1 MEIQANVTPKPLIQG
16 TAMQMIMMVFRTSLE
31 SEVLPLVE
39 QEGMPFTRLDSTQG
53 KGTTGSVSGSSL
65 SLSGT
70 NTVLLL
76 AVPDERL
83 TAFRKRVHQFQDGLK
98 AHAQSGSVPFHIFVL
113 PCIQWF

>member
-1 MEIQANVTPKPLIQG
+1 
-16 TAMQMIMMVFRTSLE
+16 MQMLMLVFRTSLQ

-39 QEGMPFTRLDSTQG
+39 QEKLPFTRLDGVQG
-53 KGTTGSVSGSSL
+53 KGVTGGVSGSVSWGGS
-65 SLSGT
+65 

-83 TAFRKRVHQFQDGLK
+83 STFRERVHQFQNELK
-98 AHAQSGSVPFHIFVL
+98 AHAQSVGVPFHIFVL

>member
-1 MEIQANVTPKPLIQG
+1 
-16 TAMQMIMMVFRTSLE
+16 MQMLMMVFRTSLQ

-39 QEGMPFTRLDSTQG
+39 QEKLPFTRLDGVQG
-53 KGTTGSVSGSSL
+53 KGAAGSVSGSVPWGGS
-65 SLSGT
+65 

-83 TAFRKRVHQFQDGLK
+83 SPFRERVHQFQDGLK
-98 AHAQSGSVPFHIFVL
+98 AHAKSVGVPFHTFVL

>member
-1 MEIQANVTPKPLIQG
+1 
-16 TAMQMIMMVFRTSLE
+16 MQMVMMVFRTSLE

-39 QEGMPFTRLDSTQG
+39 QQEMPFTRLDSTQG
-53 KGTTGSVSGSSL
+53 KGTTGPVSGSSL
-65 SLSGT
+65 TVSGT

-83 TAFRKRVHQFQDGLK
+83 TPFRERVHQFQDGLQ
-98 AHAQSGSVPFHIFVL
+98 AHAKSGSVPFHIFVL

>member
-1 MEIQANVTPKPLIQG
+1 
-16 TAMQMIMMVFRTSLE
+16 MQMVMMVFRSSLE

-39 QEGMPFTRLDSTQG
+39 QEQLPFTRLDSAHG
-53 KGTTGSVSGSSL
+53 KGATGSVSGSL
-65 SLSGT
+65 HQGGT

-83 TAFRKRVHQFQDGLK
+83 SRFRERVHQFQDKLK
-98 AHAQSGSVPFHIFVL
+98 AHAKSVGVPFHIFVL